1 MIFFIILLM
10 IQDHL
15 ITFERYTINRQNVSG
30 EFCLTVEFSMFDYLC
45 VTLLATI
52 FVLPENGTNGAV
64 AEISASTP
72 YT

>member
-1 MIFFIILLM
+1 MIFFIVLLM

-15 ITFERYTINRQNVSG
+15 ITFERYTINWQNVSG
-30 EFCLTVEFSMFDYLC
+30 ELCLAVEFSMFDYLC
-45 VTLLATI
+45 VILLATM
-52 FVLPENGTNGAV
+52 FVLSENGTNGAV

>member
-1 MIFFIILLM
+1 MIFFTILLVV
-10 IQDHL
+10 QDHL

-30 EFCLTVEFSMFDYLC
+30 ELCLVVEFSMFDYLR
-45 VTLLATI
+45 VILLATM
-52 FVLPENGTNGAV
+52 FVLSENGTNGAV